1 MTDKDRRADPRDLR
15 YLMFVNGRVNGWNDE
30 DIATKCECGSAAHL
44 YRRLNVDGYPVCP
57 MCGAAPINKEHT
69 CKPKR
74 QPGPGTG
81 EGEELPAASRASELL
96 TDTLRGLLAS
106 AADLDHRHESSQDG
120 RIVGRDVFE
129 GSSLYLSRRHEYKGR
144 VVEHFSEDQW
154 NELCIEHGEDP
165 DIEGFWVDSGGLRRA
180 AGATRHPA
188 EPLTTLIGAYALAG
202 GDMEELLER
211 LYPGA
216 PTPEIREAIRK
227 RVDGKKKLD
236 KMDGLKVLARQLAT
250 LVRGQALVGAPP
262 PGLTA
267 VEHDAACYITRL
279 RDKKRSD
286 EEILSRLANHRTAD
300 GSKLSMTDVHRLGN
314 LRLRYEAD

>member
-1 MTDKDRRADPRDLR
+1 
-15 YLMFVNGRVNGWNDE
+15 MFLNGRVNGWNDE
-30 DIATKCECGSAAHL
+30 AIATKCKCLSAAHL
-44 YRRLNVDGYPVCP
+44 YRRLSADGYPVCP
-57 MCGAAPINKEHT
+57 MCGASPLSKDHA

-81 EGEELPAASRASELL
+81 KGEELPAASRASELL

-106 AADLDHRHESSQDG
+106 AADLDHRHERSQDG
-120 RIVGRDVFE
+120 RIVGRDVVE
-129 GSSLYLSRRHEYKGR
+129 GSSLYLSRRYEYKGR

-154 NELCIEHGEDP
+154 NELCTKHGEDP
-165 DIEGFWVDSGGLRRA
+165 DAEGFWVDIDGLRRA

-188 EPLTTLIGAYALAG
+188 EPLTTLIGTYALAG

-216 PTPEIREAIRK
+216 PTQEIREAIRK

-250 LVRGQALVGAPP
+250 LVRGQALAGAPST
-262 PGLTA
+262 GLTSE
-267 VEHDAACYITRL
+267 EHDAACYITML
-279 RDKKRSD
+279 RAENRSD
-286 EEILSRLANHRTAD
+286 EEILAKLSNHRMAD
-300 GSKLSMTDVHRLGN
+300 SSKLSMADVHRLEN